1 MSFRL
6 AEREART
13 PQSEVPKLLFL
24 CHFDRS
30 SKSEA
35 EKSIPIKSLPLR
47 GKVARHRA
55 KRMTRRMSGFAF
67 SFRRSVASRVVSL
80 AQACRILGEAKSKSI
95 TSIISNEILC
105 VPKGGHERFM
115 TRTIELKNDLYA
127 ELFGSYDGNAREIE
141 RAFGV
146 RLFTIGGG
154 LQVSGEESKVDTV
167 VKLIENV
174 VAVLNEGLSV
184 DKDKMLRYIELAS
197 EGRSEEI
204 LPLAS
209 DVKAVTST
217 GKRIRCLSAGQKDYA
232 DAIER
237 HTLTFGIG
245 PAGSGK
251 TFLAVAAAVT
261 AFRKSDV
268 SRIILT
274 RPALEAGERL
284 GFLPGDLK
292 DKVDPYLI
300 PLYDALK
307 ELFGVEATARLVER
321 GAIEVAPL
329 AYMRGRTLTNAFVIL
344 DEAQNTTREQMKMFL
359 TRLGNGCKMV
369 VTGDITQIDLPDKS
383 RSGLIEAVKVLDGVE
398 DIAVCRL
405 KSSDI
410 VRHGLVR
417 RIIKAYDEKREGE
430 ADKRTTPSRE

>member
-1 MSFRL
+1 
-6 AEREART
+6 
-13 PQSEVPKLLFL
+13 
-24 CHFDRS
+24 
-30 SKSEA
+30 
-35 EKSIPIKSLPLR
+35 
-47 GKVARHRA
+47 
-55 KRMTRRMSGFAF
+55 
-67 SFRRSVASRVVSL
+67 
-80 AQACRILGEAKSKSI
+80 
-95 TSIISNEILC
+95 
-105 VPKGGHERFM
+105 M

-359 TRLGNGCKMV
+359 TRLGNGCIMV

>member
-1 MSFRL
+1 
-6 AEREART
+6 
-13 PQSEVPKLLFL
+13 
-24 CHFDRS
+24 
-30 SKSEA
+30 
-35 EKSIPIKSLPLR
+35 
-47 GKVARHRA
+47 
-55 KRMTRRMSGFAF
+55 
-67 SFRRSVASRVVSL
+67 
-80 AQACRILGEAKSKSI
+80 
-95 TSIISNEILC
+95 
-105 VPKGGHERFM
+105 M
-115 TRTIELKNDLYA
+115 TRTIELENDLYA

-141 RAFGV
+141 KAFGV

-154 LQVSGEESKVDTV
+154 LQVVGDEKKVETV
-167 VKLIENV
+167 SKLIENV
-174 VAVLNEGLSV
+174 VAVLNEGHSV
-184 DKDKMLRYIELAS
+184 DKEKMLRFIELARD
-197 EGRSEEI
+197 GRAEEI

-209 DVKAVTST
+209 DVKAVTAS

-232 DAIER
+232 DAIEK

-292 DKVDPYLI
+292 EKVDPYLI

-321 GAIEVAPL
+321 VAIEVAPL

-383 RSGLIEAVKVLDGVE
+383 RSGLIEAVEVLGGVE

-405 KSSDI
+405 MSADI

-417 RIIKAYDEKREGE
+417 RIIKAYDEKASASEERPMSQRRE
-430 ADKRTTPSRE
+430 